1 MVAVGASTVVD
12 IKMRDDFAEID
23 GTVTGITTESILAPG
38 TPQSPIFLY
47 CVPLSDGAGQFQQLG
62 ASTDGKFMSDR
73 MTPGSYRVLAF
84 RNSQPHLPYRDA
96 EAMKA
101 YESLGPVVHLS
112 PGQKTNVQVQIISSS
127 E

>member
-1 MVAVGASTVVD
+1 VS
-12 IKMRDDFAEID
+12 E
-23 GTVTGITTESILAPG
+23 
-38 TPQSPIFLY
+38 
-47 CVPLSDGAGQFQQLG
+47 GAGLFQQLG
-62 ASTDGKFMSDR
+62 ASPPDGKFMSDR

-112 PGQKTNVQVQIISSS
+112 PGQKTTVQVQIVSIS